1 MKSLPLLF
9 LGIFFTLAFSWTGIV
24 LTNYIQLEDSGS
36 NEPATSV
43 FVDAELNEIAG
54 PTYTLPSGRTVVGQN
69 NPEAGVEVFPAAF
82 SGSAQR
88 GQKVYESLG
97 CLYCHSQQ
105 VRRQGFGSDFERGWG
120 NRQSVARDYIFH
132 DRVMLGT
139 MRTGPDLA
147 NVGLRY
153 SELWQHQHLFSPQSM
168 NGWSIMPSY
177 AFLYEVKPV
186 GINGPSQNA
195 IEPLE
200 SWGIPADHEVVPTR
214 EASDLVAYLLS
225 LNQNYELP
233 EMKFSE

>member
-9 LGIFFTLAFSWTGIV
+9 LGIFFTLAFSWTGII
-24 LTNYIQLEDSGS
+24 LTTYFQFEDSGS
-36 NEPATSV
+36 NAPATAT
-43 FVDAELNEIAG
+43 FVDAEGNEIVG
-54 PTYTLPSGRTVVGQN
+54 PTYKLPSGQIVDGEN
-69 NPEAGVEVFPAAF
+69 NPEVGLEMFPAAL

-88 GQKVYESLG
+88 GLAVYEKLG

-120 NRQSVARDYIFH
+120 SRQSVARDYIFF

-139 MRTGPDLA
+139 MRTGPDLS

-153 SELWQHQHLFSPQSM
+153 TELWQHQHLFSPQSL

-177 AFLYEVKPV
+177 AFLYEIQPI
-186 GINGPSQNA
+186 GLSGPSGNA
-195 IEPLE
+195 INLLD
-200 SWGIPADHEVVPTR
+200 SWEISADHEVVPTR
-214 EASDLVAYLLS
+214 DATDLVAYLLS

-233 EMKFSE
+233 EVKFSD